1 MPNNI
6 LISSKYRNYTNN
18 NINIT
23 KFNNIFINI
32 KVKNQRKSTS
42 RLFFLYFP
50 ELGESRG
57 EWGEVNTDT
66 EDS

>member
-32 KVKNQRKSTS
+32 NQRKSTS

-50 ELGESRG
+50 DLGEPRG
-57 EWGEVNTDT
+57 EWDEINTEA